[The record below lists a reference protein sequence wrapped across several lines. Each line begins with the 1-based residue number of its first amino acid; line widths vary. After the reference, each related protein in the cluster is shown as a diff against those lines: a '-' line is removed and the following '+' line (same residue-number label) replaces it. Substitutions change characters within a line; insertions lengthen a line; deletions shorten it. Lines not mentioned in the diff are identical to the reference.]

1 VLSACQYLKRR
12 DFPETMNNKLSDNG
26 DEVLMRGG
34 SVIIDPVGNVLAGPH
49 YEGESIL
56 IAELDTD
63 EIIRGKIDFDVIGH
77 YARNDIFKLTVDR
90 TPRAA
95 TEFVSGT

>member
-1 VLSACQYLKRR
+1 
-12 DFPETMNNKLSDNG
+12 
-26 DEVLMRGG
+26 MRGG
-34 SVIIDPVGNVLAGPH
+34 SVIIDPLGNVLAGPH
-49 YEGESIL
+49 YEGETIL

-63 EIIRGKIDFDVIGH
+63 QIIRGKIDFDVIGH

>member
-1 VLSACQYLKRR
+1 
-12 DFPETMNNKLSDNG
+12 
-26 DEVLMRGG
+26 
-34 SVIIDPVGNVLAGPH
+34 VLAGPH

-56 IAELDTD
+56 IAELLLDTD

-77 YARNDIFKLTVDR
+77 YARYDVFKLTVDR
-90 TPRAA
+90 TPRAV

>member
-1 VLSACQYLKRR
+1 
-12 DFPETMNNKLSDNG
+12 
-26 DEVLMRGG
+26 
-34 SVIIDPVGNVLAGPH
+34 
-49 YEGESIL
+49 
-56 IAELDTD
+56 
-63 EIIRGKIDFDVIGH
+63 VIGH